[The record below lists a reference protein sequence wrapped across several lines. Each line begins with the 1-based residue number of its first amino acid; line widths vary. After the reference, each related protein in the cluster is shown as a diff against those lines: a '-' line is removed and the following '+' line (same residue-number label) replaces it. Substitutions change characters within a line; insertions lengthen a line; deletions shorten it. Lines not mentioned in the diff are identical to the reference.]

1 MELALASEAR
11 ERAAAASGR
20 DRGSCTDDAAD
31 EERAQSSSPV
41 FPFHGTIVGVL
52 VATLGDVMLDVIV
65 RLEEPLA
72 PGGDVRA
79 ATRAGAGGQAA
90 NVAAWAVALG
100 ADGRC
105 IAKRGDDPTG
115 ELVVRELVERG
126 VEVLGPVVE
135 GATGVV
141 VSVVGGDGDRALASD
156 RGVAPSFEPDE
167 LDAAW
172 LDGCDVLHL
181 SGYALL
187 REPVSHTAVLAASL
201 ARGRGALV
209 SVDVAA
215 WTEIRAFGPV
225 RFRELLDTIAPDV
238 LFATEAEWE
247 MLGGAYLTAPTGVIK
262 RGARGAIVVTEDARL
277 DLAPLEADVVDTTG
291 AGDAFAAGFL
301 LGGSLEEAARR
312 GLEAAARCVATVGS
326 LP

>member
-1 MELALASEAR
+1 VR
-11 ERAAAASGR
+11 
-20 DRGSCTDDAAD
+20 
-31 EERAQSSSPV
+31 
-41 FPFHGTIVGVL
+41 I
-52 VATLGDVMLDVIV
+52 ATLGDVMLDVIV

-100 ADGRC
+100 AEGRC
-105 IAKRGDDPTG
+105 IAKRGGDATG
-115 ELVVRELVERG
+115 ELVARELEGRG
-126 VEVLGPVVE
+126 VELVGPVAA

-141 VSVVGGDGDRALASD
+141 VSIVGADRDRALASD
-156 RGVAPSFEPDE
+156 RGVAPSFSPDE

-172 LDGCDVLHL
+172 LDCDVLHL

-187 REPVSHTAVLAASL
+187 REPVSDTALLAASL
-201 ARGRGALV
+201 ARGRGARV

-215 WTEIRAFGPV
+215 WTEIRTFGPV
-225 RFRELLDTIAPDV
+225 RFRELIDTIGPDV

-247 MLGGAYLTAPTGVIK
+247 MLGGAYLSAPTGVIK
-262 RGARGAIVVTEDARL
+262 RGPRGATVVTEDARL
-277 DLAPLEADVVDTTG
+277 DLSPVEAEVVDTTG

-312 GLEAAARCVATVGS
+312 ALEAAARCVSTVGS

>member
-1 MELALASEAR
+1 MQQPLSPPAR
-11 ERAAAASGR
+11 GQSTPPGGGERRGR
-20 DRGSCTDDAAD
+20 AEDAAD
-31 EERAQSSSPV
+31 QEGARTSELVVAV
-41 FPFHGTIVGVL
+41 HGTIVPVKI
-52 VATLGDVMLDVIV
+52 ATLGDLMLDVIV

-72 PGGDVRA
+72 RGDDVRA
-79 ATRAGAGGQAA
+79 LTRTGAGGQAA
-90 NVAAWAVALG
+90 NVAAWAASLG
-100 ADGRC
+100 ASARC
-105 IAKRGDDPTG
+105 IARRGDDAAG
-115 ELVVRELVERG
+115 ELVARELGGHG
-126 VEVLGPVVE
+126 VELVGPVAA
-135 GATGVV
+135 GPTGVV
-141 VSVVGGDGDRALASD
+141 VSVVGADGDRSMASD
-156 RGVAPSFEPDE
+156 RGVAPSLEPEE

-172 LDGCDVLHL
+172 LECDVLHL

-187 REPVSHTAVLAASL
+187 REPISHAALLAVRL
-201 ARGRGALV
+201 ARERGALV

-225 RFRELLDTIAPDV
+225 RFRELLDSIAPDV

-277 DLAPLEADVVDTTG
+277 DLAPVAAEVVDTTG
-291 AGDAFAAGFL
+291 AGDALAAGFL

-312 GLEAAARCVATVGS
+312 GLEAAARCVARVGS